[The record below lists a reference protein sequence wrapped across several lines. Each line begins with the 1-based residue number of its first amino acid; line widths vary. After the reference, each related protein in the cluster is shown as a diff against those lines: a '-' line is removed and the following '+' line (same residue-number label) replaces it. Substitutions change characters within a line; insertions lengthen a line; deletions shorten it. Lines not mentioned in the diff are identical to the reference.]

1 MVRPRLLDAD
11 ANRHDLSTYVSCQVR
26 NAPLWVPEERQF
38 RFLVLN
44 CDPDAANNKQW
55 FTSPDG
61 IQVCQP
67 LSPSAPQL
75 LSLPTHYPFPASHP
89 RPPRQWTR
97 EKAITGELKPGYMV
111 VYEPNSTHPYKTIDG
126 SVGGIQSADGLS
138 WNETHSALGI
148 ERGDEANLSC
158 QPVLRRDT

>member
-1 MVRPRLLDAD
+1 MQQHPLRLLPPHQEKELHAEKGAVVRPRLLDAD

-61 IQVCQP
+61 IQVSQPGPPRVSQP
-67 LSPSAPQL
+67 LEYTP
-75 LSLPTHYPFPASHP
+75 
-89 RPPRQWTR
+89 
-97 EKAITGELKPGYMV
+97 
-111 VYEPNSTHPYKTIDG
+111 
-126 SVGGIQSADGLS
+126 
-138 WNETHSALGI
+138 LG
-148 ERGDEANLSC
+148 
-158 QPVLRRDT
+158 

>member
-61 IQVCQP
+61 IQVSQP
-67 LSPSAPQL
+67 PSLHTPPSPPSP
-75 LSLPTHYPFPASHP
+75 PTPGRLDSG
-89 RPPRQWTR
+89 RGR
-97 EKAITGELKPGYMV
+97 KPS
-111 VYEPNSTHPYKTIDG
+111 PG
-126 SVGGIQSADGLS
+126 S
-138 WNETHSALGI
+138 
-148 ERGDEANLSC
+148 
-158 QPVLRRDT
+158 

>member
-1 MVRPRLLDAD
+1 MIRPRLLDAN

-67 LSPSAPQL
+67 PPYTLPLPSPSQP
-75 LSLPTHYPFPASHP
+75 PTPGRLDSG
-89 RPPRQWTR
+89 RGR
-97 EKAITGELKPGYMV
+97 KP
-111 VYEPNSTHPYKTIDG
+111 SRG
-126 SVGGIQSADGLS
+126 S
-138 WNETHSALGI
+138 
-148 ERGDEANLSC
+148 
-158 QPVLRRDT
+158 